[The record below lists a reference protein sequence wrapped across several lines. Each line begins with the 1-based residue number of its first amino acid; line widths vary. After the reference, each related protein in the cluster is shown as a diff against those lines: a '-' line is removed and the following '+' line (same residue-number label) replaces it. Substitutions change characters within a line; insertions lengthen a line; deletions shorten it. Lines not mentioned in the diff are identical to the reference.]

1 MKKTAL
7 YILGITLVSVTL
19 INCGSTKKGCG
30 LSSDATKIEHL
41 PTAQVSLIAEK

>member
-7 YILGITLVSVTL
+7 YIIGITLISLTL

-30 LSSDATKIEHL
+30 LSSDATKIEQV
-41 PTAQVSLIAEK
+41 PTAQASLIAEK